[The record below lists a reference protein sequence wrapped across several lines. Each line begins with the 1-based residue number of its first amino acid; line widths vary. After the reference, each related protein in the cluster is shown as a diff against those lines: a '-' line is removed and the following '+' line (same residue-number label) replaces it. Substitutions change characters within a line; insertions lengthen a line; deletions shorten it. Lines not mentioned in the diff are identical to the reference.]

1 MRFRAFSVLLVA
13 LVFLF
18 TLSSQSCAPT
28 SKTTRAVDS
37 RHTLRVL
44 FVGNSYTIYNDLPW
58 VTSQLSLS
66 SGTDRPLEVKSVS
79 LMGATLKEHWDDGFA
94 LKAIRDDGPWDYV
107 VLQGQS
113 LRPLIDP
120 EELRESV
127 RLFDKEI

>member
-1 MRFRAFSVLLVA
+1 MRVRNFSLLLDA
-13 LVFLF
+13 IVFPL
-18 TLSSQSCAPT
+18 TLSLHGCASA
-28 SKTTRAVDS
+28 SKTTRAGDS

-66 SGTDRPLEVKSVS
+66 SDVDRPLEVKSIS

-113 LRPLIDP
+113 LMPLADP
-120 EELRESV
+120 EELREY
-127 RLFDKEI
+127 